1 MALNN
6 LNKKMIKMRK
16 AKENKTYVCKEFI
29 CLVDDVITHRLEVGG
44 TDTLEDFMKYIIN
57 ETPGNGM
64 LEDADEIE
72 ILESIKYGKIY
83 KQEK

>member
-1 MALNN
+1 
-6 LNKKMIKMRK
+6 MRK

-29 CLVDDVITHRLEVGG
+29 YLVDDVITHRLEVGG